1 MSQWPFYDTDTYTRV
16 YTFHGTLGYHC
27 KCESMV
33 ILIVKPTKAKTKTK
47 AKKTTKAKK
56 IKRQTKI

>member
-16 YTFHGTLGYHC
+16 YTLHGALGYHC

-33 ILIVKPTKAKTKTK
+33 ALIVKPTKAKCKEEDK
-47 AKKTTKAKK
+47 GKEKE
-56 IKRQTKI
+56 